1 MNKDIW
7 KQELKELLQDHFK
20 SEPHLTHAHWFGPE
34 EGSDEVRLIE
44 VNPEGPS
51 SGRLFVMT
59 FKATQNVPFKLH
71 IAEVHPDVWSAIEA
85 GDISLPQGWPTKPLR
100 TFGSED
106 LILDDEFISPPE

>member
-1 MNKDIW
+1 MNKQNW
-7 KQELKELLQDHFK
+7 QETLKELLKDHFE
-20 SEPHLTHAHWFGPE
+20 SEPSLTHAHWFGPE

-71 IAEVHPDVWSAIEA
+71 IAEVHPDVWMAIEE
-85 GDISLPQGWPTKPLR
+85 GKILLPQGWPAKPLR
-100 TFGSED
+100 TFVPRD
-106 LILDDEFISPPE
+106 LTLNGEFHVST